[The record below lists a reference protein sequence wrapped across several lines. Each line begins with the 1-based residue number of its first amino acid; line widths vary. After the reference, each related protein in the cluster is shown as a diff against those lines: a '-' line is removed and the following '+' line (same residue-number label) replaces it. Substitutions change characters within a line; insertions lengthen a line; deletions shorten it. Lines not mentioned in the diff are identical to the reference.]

1 MSGGVRDWR
10 GAWRSAAAA
19 LVLASAAA
27 GAFAQAGGARLSD
40 IVALA
45 RDADAQY
52 GAARAAA
59 AAGRERLPQAR
70 AGLRPSVAFTHVQR
84 RNRDGSTS
92 YTGGTDSYD
101 ASSTSLILSQPIF
114 RIANQVALEQAELQT
129 ELVEI
134 QLAFAEQDL
143 LLRVARAYFDVLQMD
158 DELAVARAQKDAFS
172 QQLAQARRSFEVGT
186 APITDLNEAQARH
199 DLAVAQEIAVR
210 NDLQLRQRLLERSI
224 GRPMPRLARL
234 KPDAPVAL
242 MDEATLQSLV
252 DAAPNDSAA
261 VRVGRLA
268 VQVAAKEVAR
278 RDAGHQPTLD
288 LVASVGHSTGVGVTP
303 NFEGNSTRQA
313 SIGFELNIPLYQGGA
328 VSSRVREAIAER
340 LRAEQELLQTE
351 RQARFD
357 AQQSLLGVQS
367 GRALTQALQ
376 QAVASSESQVRSSV
390 RGLQVGVRTRL
401 DVLNAEQQLF
411 TARKDLANAR
421 YRTLIA
427 ALQLR
432 AVAGSLADADMQ
444 LVDRLLGD

>member
-1 MSGGVRDWR
+1 
-10 GAWRSAAAA
+10 
-19 LVLASAAA
+19 
-27 GAFAQAGGARLSD
+27 
-40 IVALA
+40 VALA
-45 RDADAQY
+45 RDADALY

-70 AGLRPSVAFTHVQR
+70 AALRPNLVFSHVQR

-92 YTGGTDSYD
+92 YVGGTDSYD
-101 ASSTSLILSQPIF
+101 ASTTSLVLSQPVF

-158 DELAVARAQKDAFS
+158 DELTVARAQKDAFA

-186 APITDLNEAQARH
+186 APVTDLNEAQARH

-210 NDLQLRQRLLERSI
+210 NELQLRQRVLERSI
-224 GRPMPRLARL
+224 GRPLPRLARL
-234 KPDAPVAL
+234 RPEAAVTL
-242 MDEATLQSLV
+242 MDDTSLQALV
-252 DAAPNDSAA
+252 DAAPRDGAA
-261 VRVGRLA
+261 VRVARLVVA
-268 VQVAAKEVAR
+268 VAAQEIRR
-278 RDAGHQPTLD
+278 RDAGHTPTLD

-303 NFEGNSTRQA
+303 SLEGSSTRQA
-313 SIGFELNIPLYQGGA
+313 SIGFELNVPLYQGGS

-340 LRAEQELLQTE
+340 LRAEQELLQAE

-357 AQQSLLGVQS
+357 AQQSLLGVNS
-367 GRALTQALQ
+367 GIALTQALQ
-376 QAVASSESQVRSSV
+376 QAVASSESQVRSSQ

-411 TARKDLANAR
+411 SARKDLANAR

-432 AVAGSLADADMQ
+432 GVAGALGDADVQ
-444 LVDRLLGD
+444 LVDRLLAD